1 MAYTPTIWKD
11 GQAPA
16 INAEHLNKMEHGIAE
31 ANTVANQA
39 LDKTLKRTVLL
50 LNKSLS
56 TTPVNFTE
64 QMPENTK
71 FVTVVDY
78 TGTCNFFFDL
88 SIPTNNDQYFGSA
101 WTYASNSGGNTVFF
115 LIVVKL
121 EKTRIALYST
131 HRVTVT
137 SAGTVNITEAAG
149 LYRTLSVVAYY

>member
-1 MAYTPTIWKD
+1 MAYEKLNWQNGK
-11 GQAPA
+11 QPA
-16 INAEHLNKMEHGIAE
+16 LNAENLNHMEDGIAD
-31 ANTVANQA
+31 ADTMASQA

-101 WTYASNSGGNTVFF
+101 WTYASNSVGNTVFF